1 MDWFF
6 CPYFF
11 SKLLSNSRII
21 RVTVI
26 GQSKLFIVNTIFD
39 LHHKVNT
46 VRIFA
51 ITKIKYILAI

>member
-1 MDWFF
+1 MDSA
-6 CPYFF
+6 YR
-11 SKLLSNSRII
+11 NI
-21 RVTVI
+21 RDALIV
-26 GQSKLFIVNTIFD
+26 QSEFFIVNTIFD